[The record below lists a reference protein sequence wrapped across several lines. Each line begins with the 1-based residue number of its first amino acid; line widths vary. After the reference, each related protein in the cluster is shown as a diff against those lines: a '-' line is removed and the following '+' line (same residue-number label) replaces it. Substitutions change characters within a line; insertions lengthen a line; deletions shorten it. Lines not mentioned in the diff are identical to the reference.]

1 MEIGIP
7 KEVKVREGRVALVPA
22 AVADIVAAGHRVFVE
37 TQAGRLSG
45 YNDNDYQLAGAHVV
59 ANAASLYDSAS
70 LIVKVKDPIAEEINY
85 FTRKHILFSY
95 LHLAA
100 NTELTAALS
109 ERKVTAVA
117 FETVVDD
124 QGRLPLLAPMS
135 DIAGRIAI
143 QAGCHLLHYSQGGKG
158 VLLGGVAGAERGRVV
173 IIGGG
178 AAGYNAALMAA
189 ALGAEVTVFD
199 RLREPL
205 ERARGIAPN
214 VTAEYAYPDA
224 VKAAVIKADLVV
236 GAVLVTGQRAPHVV
250 SAETVADMSAGRV
263 IVDIAIDQ
271 GGCIETSRPTS
282 YDAPTYI
289 HEDVIHFAV
298 TNMPG
303 AVPRTATQ
311 ALSAVITEPLLR
323 LCQPDWREYPDL
335 SAGINIDQGEV
346 VHPALL
352 DIIGS

>member
-1 MEIGIP
+1 MEIGVP
-7 KEVKVREGRVALVPA
+7 KEVKIREGRVALVPA
-22 AVADIVAAGHRVFVE
+22 AVADIVAAGHRVFIE
-37 TQAGRLSG
+37 SRAGHLSG
-45 YNDNDYQLAGAHVV
+45 YDDKDYQLAGAEVL
-59 ANAASLYDSAS
+59 ADAASLYASAS
-70 LIVKVKDPIAEEINY
+70 LIVKVKEPVAEEVKY
-85 FTRKHILFSY
+85 LTSEHTLFSY

-100 NTELTAALS
+100 NPELTAALS
-109 ERKVTAVA
+109 QQNVTAVA
-117 FETVVDD
+117 FETVMDSN
-124 QGRLPLLAPMS
+124 GRLPLLVPMS

-205 ERARGIAPN
+205 ERARNIAPN

-224 VKAAVIKADLVV
+224 VKSAVINADLVV

-250 SAETVADMSAGRV
+250 SAETVSKMSAGSV

-271 GGCIETSRPTS
+271 GGCIETSKPTS
-282 YDAPTYI
+282 YDAPSYVQ
-289 HEDVIHFAV
+289 HDVIHFAV

-311 ALSAVITEPLLR
+311 ALSAVITEPVLR
-323 LCQPDWREYPDL
+323 MCQPNWREYRDL

-352 DIIGS
+352 NAAG